1 MDDRLKSIIE
11 KDDASF
17 LRAFGRRSPVCF
29 DHGNGLY
36 LYDTEGK
43 AYMDL
48 IGGIAVNVLGHA
60 HPHLVSAIAGQAGK
74 LIHCSNLYYI
84 ENQAILAERLGN
96 LFGGG
101 RVFFANSGAE
111 ANEGAIKLARGYFY
125 HKGDPRARIVSAV
138 QSFHG
143 RTLATA
149 TATGQTKYS
158 APFAPL
164 PSDFVHVP
172 FNDLDAMK
180 TAVDDRTCAVM
191 LELIQGESGVNPAD
205 PAYVAAVADWC
216 REKGALL
223 IIDEI
228 QTGMGRTG
236 HFFAFEAYGIR
247 PDIVTLA
254 KGLAGGVPIGALI
267 ANETA
272 STGFEPGDHGST
284 FGGNPLACRV
294 GCTVLDIMARDRIPE
309 RAATLGRRLLAG
321 LREALGGHPG
331 IVSIRGLGL
340 MVGIEL
346 DRCCTELVGRAL
358 EEQRLLISVTRER
371 TIRLLPP
378 LVCEEAQIEDIVA
391 RLALLLNAGARP
403 ADRVHQE
410 PAGRRPG
417 PTAIHQ
423 PPMGAT
429 CTNRR

>member
-1 MDDRLKSIIE
+1 MDDRLKAIIE

-17 LRAFGRRSPVCF
+17 LRAFGHRSPVCF

-36 LYDTEGK
+36 LYDTEDK

-60 HPHLVSAIAGQAGK
+60 HPHLVSAIAEQAGK

-84 ENQAILAERLGN
+84 ENQAILAERLGS

-180 TAVDDRTCAVM
+180 SAVDDRTCAVM

-236 HFFAFEAYGIR
+236 HFFAFEAYGVR

-267 ANETA
+267 ANEVA

-284 FGGNPLACRV
+284 FGGNPLACAAALA
-294 GCTVLDIMARDRIPE
+294 VLDVYEKEGLVDRASQMGDYFRDRLESLMLQGAQIT
-309 RAATLGRRLLAG
+309 A
-321 LREALGGHPG
+321 
-331 IVSIRGLGL
+331 VRGMGL
-340 MVGIEL
+340 MIGIGLDKPVAADIKSRMLAKGYLIGSVGTQTL
-346 DRCCTELVGRAL
+346 
-358 EEQRLLISVTRER
+358 
-371 TIRLLPP
+371 RLLPP
-378 LVCEEAQIEDIVA
+378 LIITKEQIDVFTADLEATLKEVA
-391 RLALLLNAGARP
+391 A
-403 ADRVHQE
+403 E
-410 PAGRRPG
+410 
-417 PTAIHQ
+417 
-423 PPMGAT
+423 
-429 CTNRR
+429 

>member
-205 PAYVAAVADWC
+205 PAYVTAVAEWC

-284 FGGNPLACRV
+284 FGGNPLACAAALA
-294 GCTVLDIMARDRIPE
+294 VLDVYEKEGLVDRAGQMGACFRDR
-309 RAATLGRRLLAG
+309 L
-321 LREALGGHPG
+321 EALMLQGAP
-331 IVSIRGLGL
+331 ITAVRGMGL
-340 MVGIEL
+340 MIGIGLETPVAADIKSRMLAKGFLIGSVGTQTL
-346 DRCCTELVGRAL
+346 
-358 EEQRLLISVTRER
+358 
-371 TIRLLPP
+371 RLLPP
-378 LVCEEAQIEDIVA
+378 LIITEEQIDTFTA
-391 RLALLLNAGARP
+391 DLAMTLKE
-403 ADRVHQE
+403 V
-410 PAGRRPG
+410 
-417 PTAIHQ
+417 TAE
-423 PPMGAT
+423 
-429 CTNRR
+429 